1 MLEPMRIPRCTR
13 EGSSRNRGDPATAA
27 IRQPYPDAPP
37 APPSGRPGAPCAGP
51 PTEVLMHAYTRPT
64 TLPGAA
70 RRMDLHEI
78 ARLRAAAEHARRVL
92 PGALGELAAREL
104 RAHADLGYHG
114 APDALMPQLARQ
126 VLALPAP
133 ALPAPS
139 LPAASPPP

>member
-1 MLEPMRIPRCTR
+1 
-13 EGSSRNRGDPATAA
+13 
-27 IRQPYPDAPP
+27 
-37 APPSGRPGAPCAGP
+37 
-51 PTEVLMHAYTRPT
+51 MHAYIRPT
-64 TLPGAA
+64 TLPGTV

-104 RAHADLGYHG
+104 RAHADLGYRG
-114 APDALMPQLARQ
+114 APDALLPQLARQ
-126 VLALPAP
+126 VL